1 MTEKSVLLS
10 ERLMIFNLLP
20 SLTLHASR
28 HDETFPAD
36 WVRALCNADAALAN
50 AWHRHWSRW
59 ILCELGLLNQP
70 VLSLDPPQLKVALL
84 STDALRTCAAHAG
97 ALLCAPRLR
106 RAIDG
111 AEVRTLHAALGR
123 DVMNFAVS
131 SAARALHDGL
141 AASSDWTLAATVQ
154 AAQKLGWALL
164 RDAVQ
169 GAADEIALRCALKL
183 PRDLDPA
190 PVLPPEEAL
199 ALALSMLEIL
209 DAEWLS
215 SFPAQA

>member
-1 MTEKSVLLS
+1 MRAAPATRDRRRRGPYLAC
-10 ERLMIFNLLP
+10 R
-20 SLTLHASR
+20 AR
-28 HDETFPAD
+28 ARCDEF
-36 WVRALCNADAALAN
+36 
-50 AWHRHWSRW
+50 
-59 ILCELGLLNQP
+59 
-70 VLSLDPPQLKVALL
+70 
-84 STDALRTCAAHAG
+84 
-97 ALLCAPRLR
+97 R
-106 RAIDG
+106 R
-111 AEVRTLHAALGR
+111 V
-123 DVMNFAVS
+123 F
-131 SAARALHDGL
+131 AARALHDGL

-190 PVLPPEEAL
+190 PVLPPEAAL
-199 ALALSMLEIL
+199 ALVLSMLEIL